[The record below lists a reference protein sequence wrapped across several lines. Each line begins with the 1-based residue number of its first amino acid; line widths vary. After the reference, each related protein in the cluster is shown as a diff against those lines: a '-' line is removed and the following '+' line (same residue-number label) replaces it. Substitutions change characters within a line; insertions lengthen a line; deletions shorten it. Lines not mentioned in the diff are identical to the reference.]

1 MMKKLHLPSK
11 LALGA
16 AFVLALGSC
25 TYDPY
30 YSTGGY
36 YSTGYSAG
44 YGSGYGSGYGYGGSN
59 FSTSLFVSTGDPRWG
74 YDPYCY
80 SYYDY
85 TRRCYYDPYL
95 YGYYPVGYRPPVII
109 GVPHPHGYRSTYCPP
124 PSRVSGVTL
133 ANYSNRESAYRN
145 SNYSWARQVQQQPVR
160 PQPQTQPRG
169 NSGGQPQYPQPN
181 PGTRGGS
188 SGYWGS
194 REQVP
199 SGGNPRIRGSS
210 NSVQPT
216 PQRASERQPGLP
228 PSYNVPIR
236 TDPRTDANPAPQ
248 GRPSRLE
255 QPAQMPQREQSR
267 PQRQVPQPESSRPAP
282 QPRMER
288 PAPSQPPVVR
298 EAPSVQPTPPA
309 APPTAPPAAP
319 PAREIRGLGEGGG
332 DSPGPRPG
340 RSR

>member
-1 MMKKLHLPSK
+1 MRKILHLSSK

-16 AFVLALGSC
+16 AFVLAVGSC

-30 YSTGGY
+30 YTVGGS
-36 YSTGYSAG
+36 YSTGYDR
-44 YGSGYGSGYGYGGSN
+44 GYGSGYGYGGSN

-74 YDPYCY
+74 YDPSCY

-85 TRRCYYDPYL
+85 TRRSYYDPYL
-95 YGYYPVGYRPPVII
+95 YGYYPVGYRPPVIV
-109 GVPHPHGYRSTYCPP
+109 GVPHPYGYRRTYCPP
-124 PSRVSGVTL
+124 PSRVTNVTL
-133 ANYSNRESAYRN
+133 VNYSNRESAYRN
-145 SNYSWARQVQQQPVR
+145 SNHSWARQVRQQPVR
-160 PQPQTQPRG
+160 QQPMTQPRD
-169 NSGGQPQYPQPN
+169 NFRGQPQYQQPQQN
-181 PGTRGGS
+181 PGTRSGS

-194 REQVP
+194 REQAP
-199 SGGNPRIRGSS
+199 SGGNPRVRGSS
-210 NSVQPT
+210 SSVQPT
-216 PQRASERQPGLP
+216 SPRTSERQPGLP

-236 TDPRTDANPAPQ
+236 TNPRTDSNPVPQ
-248 GRPSRLE
+248 ARPSRLE
-255 QPAQMPQREQSR
+255 RPMPMPQRELSR

-288 PAPSQPPVVR
+288 PAPSQPPVSVR
-298 EAPSVQPTPPA
+298 EAPSVQPAPPA
-309 APPTAPPAAP
+309 APPAAS